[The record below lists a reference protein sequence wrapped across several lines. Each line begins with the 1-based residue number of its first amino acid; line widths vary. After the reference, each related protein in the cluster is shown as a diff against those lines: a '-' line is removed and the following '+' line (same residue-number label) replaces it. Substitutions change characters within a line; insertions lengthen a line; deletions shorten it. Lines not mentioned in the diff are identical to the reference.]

1 MKKQKEARQSAS
13 RLSSRAE
20 SIKEGMKKRRTE
32 GGEGGTEVDEGGGD
46 DPEFLYV
53 GMVSPVC
60 ECLCPFGVYFN
71 R

>member
-1 MKKQKEARQSAS
+1 
-13 RLSSRAE
+13 
-20 SIKEGMKKRRTE
+20 MKKRRTE
-32 GGEGGTEVDEGGGD
+32 GGEGGTEVDEGGG